1 MPYSKIKNQYNI
13 TDLTIGYVLQKKSIQ
28 NRDKVFLHYLPDG
41 RKYTYK
47 DIHKL
52 SNQLANGMISQ
63 GLGLNS
69 HVAIMMENCPEMI
82 LSIFAIGKIGAVS
95 IPINPSVRGD
105 LLDYYLAQSDSVAII
120 LEAKYIEAI
129 LCLSSETLKR
139 IGLYI
144 VVEDGSSVSTH
155 RDVHCSRFINYSDM
169 LKASE
174 ENPFVN
180 ISFRHTAMIMY
191 TSGTTGPSK
200 GCLFNQ
206 VRTFLWG
213 MSHSQA
219 LGYRFTDIFYL
230 CMPLFHVSALQGTVF
245 NALMVD
251 ASIVL
256 QRKFSA
262 SKFWKDVHNSG
273 ATIANMMGSM
283 AHILWSRDKSKEDSD
298 HSLRMCQ
305 VSPCPDFALDFEQR
319 FKIRFVSGYG
329 LTDYCSS
336 HAFTL
341 SDPVYKIGSAGRTRY
356 GVEARIVDEDDF
368 DVPVNQPGEL
378 LLRNNN
384 LWESG
389 EGYYK
394 MPEATIIS
402 NRNGWFHTGDI
413 ARIDAQGYMWFIGR
427 SKDTIRRR
435 GENISCF
442 EVEKVIKKH
451 PAILDIAAFP
461 IHSKLGEDE
470 VAIAIVLRSEFSL
483 TEIEVI
489 QFCQDKM
496 APFMIPRYI
505 CLVNDLPMTPSF
517 KVKKYELRKKCEDNS
532 ILIWDRDKIN

>member
-139 IGLYI
+139 IGLFI

-155 RDVHCSRFINYSDM
+155 RDAHCSRFINYSDM

-174 ENPFVN
+174 ENPVVN
-180 ISFRHTAMIMY
+180 ISFRDTAMIMY

-245 NALMVD
+245 NALTVD

-283 AHILWSRDKSKEDSD
+283 AHILWSRDKCKEDSD

-384 LWESG
+384 LWECG

-413 ARIDAQGYMWFIGR
+413 ARIDEQGYMWFIGR

-489 QFCQDKM
+489 HFCQDKM

-505 CLVNDLPMTPSF
+505 CFVNDLPMTPSF
-517 KVKKYELRKKCEDNS
+517 KVKKYELRNKCENNS